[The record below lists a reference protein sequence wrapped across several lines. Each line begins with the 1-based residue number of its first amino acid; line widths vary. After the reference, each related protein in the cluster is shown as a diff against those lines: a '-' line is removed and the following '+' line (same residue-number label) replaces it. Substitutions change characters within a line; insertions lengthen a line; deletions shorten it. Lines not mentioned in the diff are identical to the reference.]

1 MNAFPRCPLLP
12 TLLLASLPL
21 IHLPAAYAAS
31 GCKIINGPGP
41 ATFTANFNDVW
52 VPRDLPVGEP
62 ISHLR
67 VPVVDDP
74 GNRVVECHNSADRL
88 LEAHADYT
96 TPFAHDVPVRLGNGR
111 FANRVIRTRIPGV
124 GAVVELDHPFNGG
137 APNTFT
143 PSTVSTLLPY
153 SGTNMTSMGTPI
165 KIGPISMSV
174 TLVKIGSIAAGPIT
188 LDEEV
193 ARGSTSDVA
202 DAFRLRISG
211 NLNQAQCM
219 LKNGAVSPAPV
230 DLGSHTVADFPGK
243 GTTLPNPGVQ
253 FHITLSECQDDPMSS
268 TATAYIYLTGTDG
281 SVALDPKQGLFSLGN
296 GSTAKGIG
304 IQITDELGNPVPLA
318 EHVSTNKKLELPNT
332 RLSYR
337 AHFYQTDDRVGPGV
351 AKGALDFTISYR

>member
-62 ISHLR
+62 ITHLR

-124 GAVVELDHPFNGG
+124 GAVVELDHPFSGG

-143 PSTVSTLLPY
+143 PSTGSTLLPY
-153 SGTNMTSMGTPI
+153 SGTNMTSMAVPI
-165 KIGPISMSV
+165 QIGPISMSV
-174 TLVKIGSIAAGPIT
+174 TLVKIGSIAAGPIM

-193 ARGSTSDVA
+193 ARGSTSDAA

-211 NLNQAQCM
+211 NLNQAQCT
-219 LKNGAVSPAPV
+219 LKSDAVSADPV
-230 DLGSHTVADFPGK
+230 DLGSHTVADFPVK
-243 GTTLPNPGVQ
+243 GTTTASMP
-253 FHITLSECQDDPMSS
+253 FHITLSDCEDDPASS
-268 TATAYIYLTGTDG
+268 TATAHIYLTGTDG

-304 IQITDELGNPVPLA
+304 IQITDDLGIPVPLA
-318 EHVSTNKKLELPNT
+318 EHVSTNKKLELPVT
-332 RLSYR
+332 RLPYR
-337 AHFYQTDDRVGPGV
+337 AHFYQTDDRVTPGV